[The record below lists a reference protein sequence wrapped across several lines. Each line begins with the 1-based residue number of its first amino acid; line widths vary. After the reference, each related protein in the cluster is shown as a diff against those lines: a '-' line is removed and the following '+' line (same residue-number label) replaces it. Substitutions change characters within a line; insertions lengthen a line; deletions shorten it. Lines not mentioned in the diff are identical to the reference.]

1 MEKREILNLVKEFES
16 EFSKIYYE
24 VSDYD
29 EISVYKKTLLSNKA
43 YLLALKYKDFVTQII
58 DEDKKI
64 TEKIKNKYKL
74 LIVTVIVTLTIVF
87 FFPMLS
93 LLPFI
98 FELYILKSI
107 KKLKSEALTKKDIE
121 DIESIATDINCIV
134 NNIHT
139 FLEGK
144 SNKRIERLQQE
155 RKNNL
160 EDTLKINIANSWLE
174 IVLGTDFDDKNIL
187 NTLPK
192 EIEEIIVKML
202 QEDLDT
208 LETDL
213 LTLISMAKHKIKE
226 NSVVLDDD
234 LKLSRFKS

>member
-98 FELYILKSI
+98 FS
-107 KKLKSEALTKKDIE
+107 
-121 DIESIATDINCIV
+121 
-134 NNIHT
+134 
-139 FLEGK
+139 
-144 SNKRIERLQQE
+144 
-155 RKNNL
+155 
-160 EDTLKINIANSWLE
+160 
-174 IVLGTDFDDKNIL
+174 L
-187 NTLPK
+187 NP
-192 EIEEIIVKML
+192 
-202 QEDLDT
+202 
-208 LETDL
+208 
-213 LTLISMAKHKIKE
+213 
-226 NSVVLDDD
+226 
-234 LKLSRFKS
+234 